1 MILEKIFSEF
11 YKEVTVRNF
20 RNKENLAQKILVKF
34 LLGKKTLYL
43 DEGEVIYENFIKV
56 KYNKDAKEVLRI
68 EREKVFERLEKEKKF
83 LIDLSFFNYH
93 TEKGRNSLLIQ
104 IKESLNVI
112 REYLFDTNLI
122 LINFPKNFLN
132 FLGKNQ
138 CKFFERN
145 EFDFSKFNAII
156 LDPYG
161 EDILEEKDLEKYDL
175 FLIGG
180 IVDVGQKWYYATK
193 YLFEDLNFKRKR
205 IELKGNIRGVP
216 DRINLIIKIL
226 LESFYKKIPLEKA
239 IVKNQ
244 TRKEIYERLSLEL
257 KKNSSFD
264 DIKEVVN
271 VDHKSF
277 SEIYEKLKKV
287 VSKKAN

>member
-20 RNKENLAQKILVKF
+20 KNEENLAQKILVKF
-34 LLGKKTLYL
+34 FLNKKTLYL

-56 KYNKDAKEVLRI
+56 KYNKDAKNVLEI
-68 EREKVFERLEKEKKF
+68 EKEKIFEKLEKEKKF
-83 LIDLSFFNYH
+83 LIDLSFFGYH
-93 TEKGRNSLLIQ
+93 SEKGKNSLLMQ
-104 IKESLNVI
+104 VKESLNII

-132 FLGKNQ
+132 FLGRNF
-138 CKFFERN
+138 CKFYERN
-145 EFDFSKFNAII
+145 EFDFSKYNAII

-161 EDILEEKDLEKYDL
+161 EEVFEEKDLEKYDL

-180 IVDVGQKWYYATK
+180 IVDVGQRWYYATK

-205 IELKGNIRGVP
+205 IELRGSIRGVP

-244 TRKEIYERLSLEL
+244 TRKEIFDRLSLEL
-257 KKNSSFD
+257 KRNSSFD
-264 DIKEVVN
+264 EIKEVIN

-277 SEIYEKLKKV
+277 NEIYEKLKKV

>member
-20 RNKENLAQKILVKF
+20 KNEENLAQKILVKF
-34 LLGKKTLYL
+34 FLNKKTLYL

-56 KYNKDAKEVLRI
+56 KYNKDAKNVLEI
-68 EREKVFERLEKEKKF
+68 EKEKIFEKLEKEKKF
-83 LIDLSFFNYH
+83 LVDLSFFSYH
-93 TEKGRNSLLIQ
+93 TEKGKNSLLMQ
-104 IKESLNVI
+104 VKESLNVI

-122 LINFPKNFLN
+122 LINFPKKFLN
-132 FLGKNQ
+132 FLGKNS
-138 CKFFERN
+138 CKFYERN
-145 EFDFSKFNAII
+145 EFDFSKYNAII

-161 EDILEEKDLEKYDL
+161 EENFEEKDLEKYDL

-180 IVDVGQKWYYATK
+180 IVDVGQRWYYATK
-193 YLFEDLNFKRKR
+193 YLFEDLNFKRKK
-205 IELKGNIRGVP
+205 IELRGSIRGVP

-244 TRKEIYERLSLEL
+244 TRKEIFDRLSLEL
-257 KKNSSFD
+257 KRNSSFD
-264 DIKEVVN
+264 EIKEVIN
-271 VDHKSF
+271 VDHRSF
-277 SEIYEKLKKV
+277 NEIYEKLRKV
-287 VSKKAN
+287 ISKKAN